1 MSGSEPDVPWPLRP
15 PSWPEGGAGASVA
28 PPSGPQGGSP
38 GPTTATAGA
47 PWAGAHP
54 PAEVRWGMGD
64 VVYGILLWVT
74 GGVLAAVVLI
84 ATGVV
89 DLQTGQ
95 LGELSVGAVALS
107 LMSGWIGLAG
117 WPVVASYRK
126 GRRSLAADFG
136 LRFAWID
143 LAWGIGAGFA
153 CLAVSVAG
161 NVAWL
166 VLSDQEAPD
175 NAEFLPSSPGLV
187 GGIVLLLLVAVAT
200 PVVEELFFRGL
211 FLRSVARRWGPAAG
225 VVVSSVV
232 FGLFHAG
239 GDSLAEAA
247 FIVGVT
253 TVYGAVLGLVATV
266 TGRLGAP
273 IIAHMVVNGVGVGV
287 ALLGSA

>member
-1 MSGSEPDVPWPLRP
+1 
-15 PSWPEGGAGASVA
+15 
-28 PPSGPQGGSP
+28 
-38 GPTTATAGA
+38 
-47 PWAGAHP
+47 
-54 PAEVRWGMGD
+54 MGD

-89 DLQTGQ
+89 DLRTGQ

-107 LMSGWIGLAG
+107 LASGWIGLAG

-136 LRFAWID
+136 LRFAWVD
-143 LAWGIGAGFA
+143 LAWGVGAGFA

-161 NVAWL
+161 NVAWF
-166 VLSDQEAPD
+166 VLSDEEAPD
-175 NAEFLPSSPGLV
+175 NAEFLPSNPGLV
-187 GGIVLLLLVAVAT
+187 GGLVLVLLVAVAT

-253 TVYGAVLGLVATV
+253 TVYGAVLGLVATW

-273 IIAHMVVNGVGVGV
+273 IVAHMVVNAVGVGA
-287 ALLGSA
+287 ALLGAG